1 MLCDVCL
8 WLITEV
14 YDKSQNA
21 QKLITHKIAREFLSL
36 SHCPCNTQWV
46 IAEKAQILNTVCSHH
61 VKKVGC
67 ECDCSNINSG
77 EYKSFILTTH
87 AWSWQALR
95 RLTAEYIR
103 CTVQVGL
110 CRDQTRNALQY
121 FRYPIWTKQI
131 FLLAHFVISQNYQ
144 SIQYS
149 GPRCQEGQK
158 LHFCPPPKKK
168 KKKNP
173 KVWWSR
179 TSICSMAF
187 RK

>member
-1 MLCDVCL
+1 MFVIDHFERVSLINCKIVSLWFITHLSVVSCRNAGIFCDWLWKRMLCDVCL

-46 IAEKAQILNTVCSHH
+46 IAEKAQILNTVCSHQ

-77 EYKSFILTTH
+77 EYKSYKSFILMTH

-95 RLTAEYIR
+95 RLNILG
-103 CTVQVGL
+103 VQY
-110 CRDQTRNALQY
+110 R
-121 FRYPIWTKQI
+121 
-131 FLLAHFVISQNYQ
+131 
-144 SIQYS
+144 
-149 GPRCQEGQK
+149 
-158 LHFCPPPKKK
+158 
-168 KKKNP
+168 
-173 KVWWSR
+173 
-179 TSICSMAF
+179 
-187 RK
+187 